1 MAVKVS
7 FAKLPTLINLTDSK
21 LEADG
26 VTIINKDAGAE
37 RIDWMVKM
45 GRLFSG
51 RRERGNPE
59 FHQMIGGKDDA
70 KKLINEFGTVSE
82 DEYVP
87 FGYIVDFDNDELPWD
102 TMVKVTKISEV
113 LANIIEVYIVDRR
126 ITDISFKVPDIYYL
140 KDDVL
145 VRMSV
150 DEIHNTIDM
159 FDEVV
164 QTATSLFSHDTH
176 RGRRGRRDTFMR
188 DEERDMGRRR

>member
-37 RIDWMVKM
+37 RINWMVKT

-59 FHQMIGGKDDA
+59 FHQLIGSKDDA
-70 KKLINEFGTVSE
+70 KKLINEFGTLNE
-82 DEYVP
+82 EEYVP
-87 FGYIVDFDNDELPWD
+87 FGYIVDFDNEELPWD
-102 TMVKVTKISEV
+102 TIVKVAKISEV
-113 LANIIEVYIVDRR
+113 LLNILEVYIVDRR
-126 ITDISFKVPDIYYL
+126 VMDVSFKVPDIYYL
-140 KDDVL
+140 KDGVL

-150 DEIHNTIDM
+150 DEIHNAIDM
-159 FDEVV
+159 FDDVV

-176 RGRRGRRDTFMR
+176 RGRRSRRDMFLR
-188 DEERDMGRRR
+188 DEGRSDRRR

>member
-1 MAVKVS
+1 MTVKVS

-26 VTIINKDAGAE
+26 VTIINKDACAE

-59 FHQMIGGKDDA
+59 FHQTIGSKDDA
-70 KKLINEFGTVSE
+70 KKLINEFGTLNE

-87 FGYIVDFDNDELPWD
+87 FGYIVDFDNEELPWD
-102 TMVKVTKISEV
+102 TMLKISKISEV
-113 LANIIEVYIVDRR
+113 LVNILEVYIVDRR
-126 ITDISFKVPDIYYL
+126 IMDVSFKVPDIYYL
-140 KDDVL
+140 KDDIL

-150 DEIHNTIDM
+150 DEIHNAIDM
-159 FDEVV
+159 FDDVV

-176 RGRRGRRDTFMR
+176 RGRRSGRS
-188 DEERDMGRRR
+188 GRSGR

>member
-37 RIDWMVKM
+37 RIDWMVKT
-45 GRLFSG
+45 GRLFSE

-59 FHQMIGGKDDA
+59 FHQLIGSKDDA
-70 KKLINEFGTVSE
+70 KKLINEFGTLNE
-82 DEYVP
+82 EEYVP
-87 FGYIVDFDNDELPWD
+87 FGYIVDFDNEELPWD
-102 TMVKVTKISEV
+102 TIVKVAKISEV
-113 LANIIEVYIVDRR
+113 LLNILEVYIVDRR
-126 ITDISFKVPDIYYL
+126 VMDVSFKVPDIYYL
-140 KDDVL
+140 KDGVL

-150 DEIHNTIDM
+150 DEIHNAIDM
-159 FDEVV
+159 FDDVV

-176 RGRRGRRDTFMR
+176 RGRRSRRDMFLR
-188 DEERDMGRRR
+188 DEGRSDRRR